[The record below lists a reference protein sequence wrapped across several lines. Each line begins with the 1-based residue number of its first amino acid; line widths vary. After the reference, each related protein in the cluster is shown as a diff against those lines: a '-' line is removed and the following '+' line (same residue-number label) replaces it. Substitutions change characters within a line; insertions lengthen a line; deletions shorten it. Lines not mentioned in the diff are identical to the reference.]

1 MTFKELLNSDDG
13 EGNVY
18 LWDIKEFFGFNLGY
32 KKTDELYR
40 AINEIKRS
48 LNENKSNSK

>member
-1 MTFKELLNSDDG
+1 MTFNELLKSDNG

-32 KKTDELYR
+32 KKTDELEK
-40 AINEIKRS
+40 AINEIKRR
-48 LNENKSNSK
+48 LNEHTKN